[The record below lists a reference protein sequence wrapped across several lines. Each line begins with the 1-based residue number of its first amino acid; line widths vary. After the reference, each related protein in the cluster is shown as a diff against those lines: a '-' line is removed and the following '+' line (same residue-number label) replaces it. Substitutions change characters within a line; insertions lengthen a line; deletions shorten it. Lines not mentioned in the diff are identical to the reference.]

1 MGAESI
7 MAAILEHELRKRGML
22 RLTQLDYE
30 KIVRSIVQRTAELDA
45 DTKGRDLGAH
55 PSEQT

>member
-1 MGAESI
+1 MGVESI
-7 MAAILEHELRKRGML
+7 MAAILEDELRERGML

-30 KIVRSIVQRTAELDA
+30 KIVRSIIHRTAELDA
-45 DTKGRDLGAH
+45 DIKGRDLAVH

>member
-1 MGAESI
+1 MGVESI
-7 MAAILEHELRKRGML
+7 MAAILEDELRERGML

-30 KIVRSIVQRTAELDA
+30 KIVRSIIHRTAELDA
-45 DTKGRDLGAH
+45 DIKGGDLAVH

>member
-1 MGAESI
+1 MGVELI

-22 RLTQLDYE
+22 RLTQVDYE
-30 KIVRSIVQRTAELDA
+30 KIVRSIIHRTAELDA
-45 DTKGRDLGAH
+45 DIKGLEFGVH